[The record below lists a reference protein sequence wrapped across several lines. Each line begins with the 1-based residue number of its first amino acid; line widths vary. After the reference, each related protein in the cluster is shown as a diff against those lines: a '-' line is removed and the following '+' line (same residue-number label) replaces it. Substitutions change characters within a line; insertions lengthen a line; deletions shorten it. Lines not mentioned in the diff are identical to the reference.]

1 MKRMSA
7 ITNSLDVLLT
17 KVFERFL
24 TLLEM
29 SNQLNNAEK
38 KLKQKVILY
47 LVFNTEV
54 NAGLDKLEP
63 NMISTERDLLLTAKT
78 HLEVLGLTWS
88 TKRR

>member
-1 MKRMSA
+1 MKRTSV

-29 SNQLNNAEK
+29 SNQLKNAEK
-38 KLKQKVILY
+38 KLKQKIIPY
-47 LVFNTEV
+47 LDYNTEV
-54 NAGLDKLEP
+54 NAGLAKLEP
-63 NMISTERDLLLTAKT
+63 NMISMERDLLLTEKT
-78 HLEVLGLTWS
+78 HLEALGLTWS